1 MKRSDEL
8 FNRTIKYNL
17 ERIMFQEQ
25 IETGDHMKCD
35 ICGREVTIN
44 VRGKGHLICCNEPMI
59 KVKR

>member
-1 MKRSDEL
+1 MKRSEQL
-8 FNRTIKYNL
+8 FQRGIKYQL

-35 ICGREVTIN
+35 ICGRELTIN
-44 VRGKGHLICCNEPMI
+44 VKGKGYLLCCDKPMI